1 MNIDWDKLVNKAIHG
16 RDFAH
21 APYSNF
27 KVGAAVLLKDGN
39 IIFGCNVENA
49 SYPNGSCAET
59 TTLNKMISEG
69 YKKEDAVAFAIVG
82 QAKRPISPCG
92 LCRQVMSE
100 LLPQDTPVV
109 LSTLAKEY
117 VFTTV
122 EKLLPYSFND
132 GDL

>member
-1 MNIDWDKLVNKAIHG
+1 MIDYKILIQKAQS
-16 RDFAH
+16 AMQNSYS
-21 APYSNF
+21 PYSHF
-27 KVGAAVLLKDGN
+27 KVGACVLTSDGEYS
-39 IIFGCNVENA
+39 CATNVENA

-109 LSTLAKEY
+109 LSTLSKEY

>member
-1 MNIDWDKLVNKAIHG
+1 MNIDWDKLIDKAMHG
-16 RDFAH
+16 REFAH

-27 KVGAAVLLKDGN
+27 RVGAAVLLKDGN
-39 IIFGCNVENA
+39 VIFGCNVENA

-109 LSTLAKEY
+109 LATLAKEK

>member
-1 MNIDWDKLVNKAIHG
+1 MNIDWDNLVNKAIHG

-109 LSTLAKEY
+109 LSTLSKEY

>member
-1 MNIDWDKLVNKAIHG
+1 MNIDWDNLVNKAIHG

-59 TTLNKMISEG
+59 TTLNKMVSEG

-109 LSTLAKEY
+109 LSTLSKEY

>member
-1 MNIDWDKLVNKAIHG
+1 MNIDWDNLVNKAIHG

-109 LSTLAKEY
+109 LSTLSKEY
-117 VFTTV
+117 VYTTV